1 MNELNAAYITLEK
14 CVKYINKNLKLEF
27 RIYSLKN
34 ISKDNPLRININVEN
49 NVSYIKKDYVY
60 RSVELFKNSIDVT
73 SAAKKIHV
81 YLGNGVTTFDKIRSR
96 LSRKLNTYRIDLFNI
111 KDNCISKNDLITI
124 LTEIDEIKEKE
135 CISGK
140 ELLHKVNSM
149 FKGNSFAIGEKKI
162 FLYIKENKLQVMDT
176 NFLGN
181 FTKYRVLYP
190 TKTVDKAIGNLKK
203 YIKQKKVKL
212 INISFEEYLSLGEED
227 FNKNYRLLSLVEFKG
242 IQEYDKS
249 GFMNIE
255 YTFKSTDV
263 KVIWIHKGG
272 IYVSQKEFKEFMEFK
287 NNYVGTEYFRALNI
301 TFDVRYARN
310 HGINTRTYKNKNY
323 INKDDIEKYL
333 KISNFNLEYFNTKSM
348 YDRVIVKVKYFP
360 NKNENNY
367 PKFMK
372 YYWEFIKFTNRKVST
387 FSYVSRSYKL
397 YNIILDNIK
406 NDFEPK
412 NNIENNKL
420 FSKLIILTYES
431 NNYRSFLIQFVN
443 YLSDKKGFDLIKIT
457 DRKEKATAE
466 T

>member
-249 GFMNIE
+249 EIG
-255 YTFKSTDV
+255 
-263 KVIWIHKGG
+263 
-272 IYVSQKEFKEFMEFK
+272 
-287 NNYVGTEYFRALNI
+287 RAH
-301 TFDVRYARN
+301 V
-310 HGINTRTYKNKNY
+310 
-323 INKDDIEKYL
+323 
-333 KISNFNLEYFNTKSM
+333 
-348 YDRVIVKVKYFP
+348 
-360 NKNENNY
+360 
-367 PKFMK
+367 
-372 YYWEFIKFTNRKVST
+372 
-387 FSYVSRSYKL
+387 
-397 YNIILDNIK
+397 
-406 NDFEPK
+406 
-412 NNIENNKL
+412 
-420 FSKLIILTYES
+420 
-431 NNYRSFLIQFVN
+431 
-443 YLSDKKGFDLIKIT
+443 
-457 DRKEKATAE
+457 
-466 T
+466 